1 MTGKFLFHTIT
12 LFFFELQ
19 EPKTNKMMTS
29 NDGYLIIFIELNIM
43 NILNCRCFNT
53 FFMRIILSLV
63 ATVLLSAQLAAQAQ
77 HEVIPLWKNGAP
89 GFENRRNEK
98 EEAKDYWVKNVHNP
112 SLTVFTPAEGT
123 SNGTAVVVCP
133 GGGHRL
139 LVYTAEG
146 VEPAE
151 FLNKLGVTVFV
162 LKYRLAREENSPYSL
177 DKVIREDGLRA
188 IRTVRSLASQYRI
201 DSNKIG
207 IMGFSAGGEVV
218 SAIAY
223 ASGAGDINAKDP
235 VDRHNG
241 KPDFQILVY
250 PGPLGIPDKVP
261 DDAPP
266 AFLVAANDDPC
277 CAISTLNVLVRYR
290 EAKRPV
296 EAHLYV
302 KGDHAFNMGNR
313 SPLKSIQGWPQRLAD
328 WLGDSGYLKK

>member
-1 MTGKFLFHTIT
+1 
-12 LFFFELQ
+12 
-19 EPKTNKMMTS
+19 
-29 NDGYLIIFIELNIM
+29 
-43 NILNCRCFNT
+43 
-53 FFMRIILSLV
+53 MRIILSFLAV
-63 ATVLLSAQLAAQAQ
+63 VFCYLPLAAQLQ
-77 HEVIPLWKNGAP
+77 HDVIPLWKNGAP
-89 GFENRRNEK
+89 GFENKRTEK

-112 SLTVFTPAEGT
+112 SLTVFKPAEGT
-123 SNGTAVVVCP
+123 ANGTAVVVCP

-188 IRTVRSLASQYRI
+188 IRLVRSLAKEYKL

-207 IMGFSAGGEVV
+207 MMGFSAGGEVV
-218 SAIAY
+218 SAVAY
-223 ASGAGDINAKDP
+223 ASGIGDASSKDP
-235 VDRHNG
+235 IDKLNG
-241 KPDFQILVY
+241 RPDFQILVY
-250 PGPLGIPDKVP
+250 PGPLGIPEKVP

-266 AFLVAANDDPC
+266 AFVIAANDDPC

-296 EAHLYV
+296 EAHLYT
-302 KGDHAFNMGNR
+302 KGDHAFNMGKR
-313 SPLKSIQGWPQRLAD
+313 SPLKSIQVWPQRLAE
-328 WLGDSGYLKK
+328 WLGDNIF

>member
-1 MTGKFLFHTIT
+1 
-12 LFFFELQ
+12 
-19 EPKTNKMMTS
+19 
-29 NDGYLIIFIELNIM
+29 
-43 NILNCRCFNT
+43 
-53 FFMRIILSLV
+53 MRIILSFLAV
-63 ATVLLSAQLAAQAQ
+63 VLCYLPLAAQLQ
-77 HEVIPLWKNGAP
+77 HDVIPLWKNGAP
-89 GFENRRNEK
+89 GFENKRTEK
-98 EEAKDYWVKNVHNP
+98 EEAKDYWVKNVHHP
-112 SLTVFTPAEGT
+112 SLTVFKPAEGT

-162 LKYRLAREENSPYSL
+162 LKYRLAREDGSPYSL
-177 DKVIREDGLRA
+177 NKVIREDGLRA
-188 IRTVRSLASQYRI
+188 IRLVRSLAKEYKL

-207 IMGFSAGGEVV
+207 MMGFSAGGEVV
-218 SAIAY
+218 AAVAY
-223 ASGAGDINAKDP
+223 ASGVGDASAKDP
-235 VDRHNG
+235 IDRLNG

-266 AFLVAANDDPC
+266 AFVIAANDDPC

-296 EAHLYV
+296 EAHLYT
-302 KGDHAFNMGNR
+302 KGDHAFNMGKR
-313 SPLKSIQGWPQRLAD
+313 SPMKSIQVWPQRLAE
-328 WLGDSGYLKK
+328 WLGDNIF

>member
-1 MTGKFLFHTIT
+1 
-12 LFFFELQ
+12 
-19 EPKTNKMMTS
+19 MTS
-29 NDGYLIIFIELNIM
+29 LF
-43 NILNCRCFNT
+43 
-53 FFMRIILSLV
+53 LSL
-63 ATVLLSAQLAAQAQ
+63 QLAAQLQ

-89 GFENRRNEK
+89 GFESRRDEK

-123 SNGTAVVVCP
+123 ENGTAVVVCP

-162 LKYRLAREENSPYSL
+162 LKYRLAREEGSPYSL
-177 DKVIREDGLRA
+177 DKVIKEDGMRA
-188 IRTVRSLASQYRI
+188 IRMVRSLSREYKL

-207 IMGFSAGGEVV
+207 MMGFSAGGEVV
-218 SAIAY
+218 SAIVY
-223 ASGAGDINAKDP
+223 APGNGEVSAKDP
-235 VDRHNG
+235 VDRLNG
-241 KPDFQILVY
+241 RPDFQILVY
-250 PGPLGIPDKVP
+250 PGPLGIPEKVP
-261 DDAPP
+261 DDSPP

-296 EAHLYV
+296 EAHLYS

-313 SPLKSIQGWPQRLAD
+313 SPLKSIQGWPQRLSD
-328 WLGDSGYLKK
+328 WLGDNGYLGK

>member
-1 MTGKFLFHTIT
+1 
-12 LFFFELQ
+12 
-19 EPKTNKMMTS
+19 
-29 NDGYLIIFIELNIM
+29 
-43 NILNCRCFNT
+43 
-53 FFMRIILSLV
+53 MRIILSFL
-63 ATVLLSAQLAAQAQ
+63 TVVFCYSPLAAQLQ

-89 GFENRRNEK
+89 GFENKRTEK

-112 SLTVFTPAEGT
+112 SLTVFKPAEGT
-123 SNGTAVVVCP
+123 ANGTAIVVCP

-162 LKYRLAREENSPYSL
+162 LKYRLAREEGSPYSL

-188 IRTVRSLASQYRI
+188 IRLVRSLAKEYKL

-207 IMGFSAGGEVV
+207 MMGFSAGGEVV
-218 SAIAY
+218 SAVAY
-223 ASGAGDINAKDP
+223 APGVGDASSKDA
-235 VDRHNG
+235 VDKLNG
-241 KPDFQILVY
+241 RPDFQILVY

-266 AFLVAANDDPC
+266 AFVIAANDDPC

-296 EAHLYV
+296 EAHLYT
-302 KGDHAFNMGNR
+302 KGDHAFNMGKR
-313 SPLKSIQGWPQRLAD
+313 SPLKSIQVWPQRLAE
-328 WLGDSGYLKK
+328 WLADNIF

>member
-1 MTGKFLFHTIT
+1 
-12 LFFFELQ
+12 
-19 EPKTNKMMTS
+19 
-29 NDGYLIIFIELNIM
+29 
-43 NILNCRCFNT
+43 
-53 FFMRIILSLV
+53 MRIILSFLAV
-63 ATVLLSAQLAAQAQ
+63 VLCYLPLAAQLR
-77 HEVIPLWKNGAP
+77 HDVIPLWKNGAP
-89 GFENRRNEK
+89 GFENKRTEK

-112 SLTVFTPAEGT
+112 SLTVFKPAEGT
-123 SNGTAVVVCP
+123 GNGTAVVVCP

-177 DKVIREDGLRA
+177 VKVIREDGLRA
-188 IRTVRSLASQYRI
+188 IRLVRSLAKDYKL

-207 IMGFSAGGEVV
+207 MMGFSAGGEVV
-218 SAIAY
+218 SAVAY
-223 ASGAGDINAKDP
+223 ASGIGDASSKDP
-235 VDRHNG
+235 IDKLNG
-241 KPDFQILVY
+241 RPDFQILVY

-266 AFLVAANDDPC
+266 AFVIAANDDPC

-296 EAHLYV
+296 EAHLYT
-302 KGDHAFNMGNR
+302 KGDHAFNMGKR
-313 SPLKSIQGWPQRLAD
+313 SPMKSIQVWPQRLAE
-328 WLGDSGYLKK
+328 WLGDNIF

>member
-1 MTGKFLFHTIT
+1 
-12 LFFFELQ
+12 
-19 EPKTNKMMTS
+19 
-29 NDGYLIIFIELNIM
+29 
-43 NILNCRCFNT
+43 
-53 FFMRIILSLV
+53 MRIIFSFTTALFLSL
-63 ATVLLSAQLAAQAQ
+63 QLAAQLQ

-89 GFENRRNEK
+89 GFESRRDEK

-123 SNGTAVVVCP
+123 ENGTAVVVCP

-162 LKYRLAREENSPYSL
+162 LKYRLAREEGSPYSL
-177 DKVIREDGLRA
+177 DKVIKEDGMRA
-188 IRTVRSLASQYRI
+188 IRMVRSLSREYKL

-207 IMGFSAGGEVV
+207 MMGFSAGGEVV
-218 SAIAY
+218 SAIVY
-223 ASGAGDINAKDP
+223 APGNGEVSAKDP
-235 VDRHNG
+235 VDRLNG
-241 KPDFQILVY
+241 RPDFQILVY
-250 PGPLGIPDKVP
+250 PGPLGIPEKVP
-261 DDAPP
+261 ADSPP

-296 EAHLYV
+296 EAHLYS

-313 SPLKSIQGWPQRLAD
+313 SPLKSIQGWPQRLSD
-328 WLGDSGYLKK
+328 WLGDNGYLGK

>member
-1 MTGKFLFHTIT
+1 
-12 LFFFELQ
+12 
-19 EPKTNKMMTS
+19 
-29 NDGYLIIFIELNIM
+29 
-43 NILNCRCFNT
+43 
-53 FFMRIILSLV
+53 MRIILSFLAV
-63 ATVLLSAQLAAQAQ
+63 VLCYLPLAAQLR
-77 HEVIPLWKNGAP
+77 HDVIPLWKNGAP
-89 GFENRRNEK
+89 GFENKRTEK

-112 SLTVFTPAEGT
+112 SLTVFKPAEGT
-123 SNGTAVVVCP
+123 GNGTAVVVCP

-162 LKYRLAREENSPYSL
+162 LKYRLAREENSPYTL

-188 IRTVRSLASQYRI
+188 IRLVRSLAKDYKL

-207 IMGFSAGGEVV
+207 MMGFSAGGEVV
-218 SAIAY
+218 SAVAY
-223 ASGAGDINAKDP
+223 ASGIGDASSKDP
-235 VDRHNG
+235 IDKLNG
-241 KPDFQILVY
+241 RPDFQILVY

-266 AFLVAANDDPC
+266 AFVIAANDDPC

-296 EAHLYV
+296 EAHLYT
-302 KGDHAFNMGNR
+302 KGDHAFNMGKR
-313 SPLKSIQGWPQRLAD
+313 SPMKSIQVWPQRLAE
-328 WLGDSGYLKK
+328 WLGDNIF

>member
-1 MTGKFLFHTIT
+1 
-12 LFFFELQ
+12 
-19 EPKTNKMMTS
+19 
-29 NDGYLIIFIELNIM
+29 
-43 NILNCRCFNT
+43 
-53 FFMRIILSLV
+53 MRIILSFLAV
-63 ATVLLSAQLAAQAQ
+63 VFCCSPLAAQLQ

-89 GFENRRNEK
+89 GFENKRTEK
-98 EEAKDYWVKNVHNP
+98 EEAKDYWVKNVHHP
-112 SLTVFTPAEGT
+112 SLTVFKPAEGT

-162 LKYRLAREENSPYSL
+162 LKYRLAREDGSPYSL
-177 DKVIREDGLRA
+177 NKVIREDGLRA
-188 IRTVRSLASQYRI
+188 IRLVRSLAKEYKL

-207 IMGFSAGGEVV
+207 MMGFSAGGEVV
-218 SAIAY
+218 TAVAY
-223 ASGAGDINAKDP
+223 ASGVGDASAKDP
-235 VDRHNG
+235 IDRLNG

-266 AFLVAANDDPC
+266 AFVVAANDDPC
-277 CAISTLNVLVRYR
+277 CSISTLNVLVRYR

-296 EAHLYV
+296 EAHLYT
-302 KGDHAFNMGNR
+302 KGDHAFNMGKR
-313 SPLKSIQGWPQRLAD
+313 SPLKSIQVWPQRLAE
-328 WLGDSGYLKK
+328 WLGDNIF

>member
-1 MTGKFLFHTIT
+1 
-12 LFFFELQ
+12 
-19 EPKTNKMMTS
+19 
-29 NDGYLIIFIELNIM
+29 
-43 NILNCRCFNT
+43 
-53 FFMRIILSLV
+53 MRIILSFLAV
-63 ATVLLSAQLAAQAQ
+63 VLCYLPLAAQLR
-77 HEVIPLWKNGAP
+77 HDVIPLWKNGAP
-89 GFENRRNEK
+89 GFENKRTEK

-112 SLTVFTPAEGT
+112 SLTVFKPAEGT
-123 SNGTAVVVCP
+123 GNGTAVVVCP

-162 LKYRLAREENSPYSL
+162 LKYRLAREEGSPYSL

-188 IRTVRSLASQYRI
+188 IRLVRSLAKDYKL

-207 IMGFSAGGEVV
+207 MMGFSAGGEVV
-218 SAIAY
+218 SAVAY
-223 ASGAGDINAKDP
+223 ASGIGDASSKDP
-235 VDRHNG
+235 IDKLNG
-241 KPDFQILVY
+241 RPDFQILVY

-266 AFLVAANDDPC
+266 AFVIAANDDPC

-296 EAHLYV
+296 EAHLYT
-302 KGDHAFNMGNR
+302 KGDHAFNMGKR
-313 SPLKSIQGWPQRLAD
+313 SPMKSIQVWPQRLAE
-328 WLGDSGYLKK
+328 WLGDNIF

>member
-1 MTGKFLFHTIT
+1 
-12 LFFFELQ
+12 
-19 EPKTNKMMTS
+19 
-29 NDGYLIIFIELNIM
+29 
-43 NILNCRCFNT
+43 
-53 FFMRIILSLV
+53 MRIILSLV
-63 ATVLLSAQLAAQAQ
+63 ASVFLSLQLAAQLQ
-77 HEVIPLWKNGAP
+77 HQVIPLWKNGAP
-89 GFENRRNEK
+89 GSESRRNEK

-112 SLTVFTPAEGT
+112 SLTVFTPSQG
-123 SNGTAVVVCP
+123 SGNGTAVVVCP

-188 IRTVRSLASQYRI
+188 IRTVRSLAERFKL
-201 DSNKIG
+201 DSNRVG

-223 ASGAGDINAKDP
+223 ASGRGDATAPDP
-235 VDRHNG
+235 VDRLNG

-250 PGPLGIPDKVP
+250 PGPLGIPEKVP

-266 AFLVAANDDPC
+266 AFVIAANDDPC
-277 CAISTLNVLVRYR
+277 CAIPTLNVLVRYR

-296 EAHLYV
+296 EAHLYT
-302 KGDHAFNMGNR
+302 KGDHAFNMGKR
-313 SPLKSIQGWPQRLAD
+313 SPLKSIQVWPQRLAE
-328 WLGDSGYLKK
+328 WMEDSGYLRQRAGGNGQ

>member
-1 MTGKFLFHTIT
+1 
-12 LFFFELQ
+12 
-19 EPKTNKMMTS
+19 
-29 NDGYLIIFIELNIM
+29 
-43 NILNCRCFNT
+43 
-53 FFMRIILSLV
+53 MRIILSFLI
-63 ATVLLSAQLAAQAQ
+63 ALFLCLQLAAQLQ

-89 GFENRRNEK
+89 GSENRRDEK

-112 SLTVFTPAEGT
+112 SLTVFTPAEST
-123 SNGTAVVVCP
+123 TNGTAVVVCP

-162 LKYRLAREENSPYSL
+162 LKYRLAREEGSPYSL
-177 DKVIREDGLRA
+177 EKVIKEDGMRA
-188 IRTVRSLASQYRI
+188 IRMVRSLSRQYKL

-207 IMGFSAGGEVV
+207 MMGFSAGGEVV

-223 ASGAGDINAKDP
+223 TPGNGEASAKDP
-235 VDRHNG
+235 VDRLNG
-241 KPDFQILVY
+241 RPDFQILVY
-250 PGPLGIPDKVP
+250 PGPLGIPGKVP
-261 DDAPP
+261 VDAPP

-296 EAHLYV
+296 EAHLYS

-313 SPLKSIQGWPQRLAD
+313 SPLKSIQGWPYRLSD
-328 WLGDSGYLKK
+328 WLGDNGYLGK